1 MNTEGLQ
8 QDCSAELSGLTETPP
23 PWLGGWLETSK
34 SSSSDVRNTQMSSF
48 VIACWGGSS
57 LYSVGRIRVLD
68 AHNSIGD

>member
-34 SSSSDVRNTQMSSF
+34 SSSSDVCNTQMSSF
-48 VIACWGGSS
+48 VIGGSS